1 MNDVVNNSSSNKT
14 YLTNIYNILFYDSKT
29 QVDFRNLFYAKI
41 FEVNTKQ
48 NDFIEINLKML
59 LEYENIS
66 EKIML
71 ILFMK
76 FLMKIIIVAKY
87 WVFIYE
93 PHYDHNDLFFWIS
106 SLRTQSKNYI
116 NIWN

>member
-1 MNDVVNNSSSNKT
+1 MELRCASTKLPVNSRRTK
-14 YLTNIYNILFYDSKT
+14 LFPT
-29 QVDFRNLFYAKI
+29 
-41 FEVNTKQ
+41 
-48 NDFIEINLKML
+48 
-59 LEYENIS
+59 IS
-66 EKIML
+66 KIMTQQTRHVAL
-71 ILFMK
+71 VFRVLGSFS
-76 FLMKIIIVAKY
+76 FVAKY